1 MCNCGKKREQYKVV
15 LPGGLKIPKSSEAA
29 AKAYAAQHPGATVI
43 KA

>member
-1 MCNCGKKREQYKVV
+1 MCNCGKKREKFQVK
-15 LPGGLKIPKSSEAA
+15 LPGGITITKSSEAA